1 MLADLRR
8 AGIVRARRGPDGGWS
23 LARPASAI
31 TFADVIRAIDGTL
44 VNVAGTRPE
53 KLTYTGS
60 ATGLKTALI
69 AVRAAER
76 EVLESISLADG
87 VSEQFP
93 PSVRRLLDNPNAW
106 H

>member
-1 MLADLRR
+1 MA
-8 AGIVRARRGPDGGWS
+8 AGRS
-23 LARPASAI
+23 RPATAI
-31 TFADVIRAIDGTL
+31 SFADVIRAIDGTL

-53 KLTYTGS
+53 KLSFPGS
-60 ATGLKTALI
+60 AGGLKTALI

-93 PSVRRLLDNPNAW
+93 PRVQELLQNPNAW

>member
-1 MLADLRR
+1 M
-8 AGIVRARRGPDGGWS
+8 
-23 LARPASAI
+23 
-31 TFADVIRAIDGTL
+31 IRAIDGTL

-53 KLTYTGS
+53 KLSYPGS
-60 ATGLKTALI
+60 AGGLKTALI

-93 PSVRRLLDNPNAW
+93 PRVQQLLENPNAW